1 MKPLTHRASTIV
13 SPFNPQK
20 AVSIDE
26 FIEGEKQHI
35 TSKSLLKLI
44 DLIPNLRAKMETE
57 QARAHYDLIQ
67 GVEILIQI
75 LQSSDVSKSSDP
87 LPPHLAEAGVAAYYI
102 LKGVDIIPDSIPEIG
117 LTDDARILA
126 RVFERNSSLRDYRVA
141 EALKA

>member
-1 MKPLTHRASTIV
+1 MMPLTHRASIIV
-13 SPFNPQK
+13 SLFNPQK
-20 AVSIDE
+20 AISIDE
-26 FIEGEKQHI
+26 FIATERVSV
-35 TSKSLLKLI
+35 TSKSLLKLV

-67 GVEILIQI
+67 GVEILISI
-75 LQSSDVSKSSDP
+75 LQSTEVTKSSDP

-126 RVFERNSSLRDYRVA
+126 RVFERNSSLREYRIA